1 MTYKKERKNKGS
13 NKPLIMQILYVMV
26 VLFVVNALYAKM
38 EGSVLLAATF
48 RCNQGIYKI
57 SE

>member
-26 VLFVVNALYAKM
+26 VLFVVNVLYAKM
-38 EGSVLLAATF
+38 EGSVFFGYYIPL
-48 RCNQGIYKI
+48 
-57 SE
+57 